1 MGLHPSLIKIK
12 IKYMAYRINLT
23 SDSQRITAATIDSS
37 CTPRDRSLHKYTGVT
52 TNNAWQNIVNGD
64 STPGDTALV
73 LVINANTSSSSRQ
86 GYGEIMYNIDG
97 TECSTILH
105 LVQAGSGGEVESHR
119 IYIDVS
125 TLVSGLSNYKLY
137 FTDVA
142 PNVSLHAVSL
152 LKEDGSP
159 FATSSDVSGG
169 KVNLALL
176 KVEKNGSNCT
186 YLSDEMSHGEIWFNI
201 WSGTEYS
208 HGDIPHNTSI
218 YVVLVPNNYDE
229 KTNPGFRLC
238 TAVTLN
244 ENNVTCG
251 DYTITVDSCAY

>member
-1 MGLHPSLIKIK
+1 MSK
-12 IKYMAYRINLT
+12 T
-23 SDSQRITAATIDSS
+23 
-37 CTPRDRSLHKYTGVT
+37 V
-52 TNNAWQNIVNGD
+52 
-64 STPGDTALV
+64 
-73 LVINANTSSSSRQ
+73 
-86 GYGEIMYNIDG
+86 
-97 TECSTILH
+97 
-105 LVQAGSGGEVESHR
+105 SGKHSGEVESHR

-152 LKEDGSP
+152 LKEDGEY
-159 FATSSDVSGG
+159 FATNSTVSGG

-186 YLSDEMSHGEIWFNI
+186 YLSDEMSHGEVWFNV

-218 YVVLVPNNYDE
+218 YVVLVPNDYDE
-229 KTNPGFRLC
+229 VTNPGFRLC

-251 DYTITVDSCAY
+251 DYTIMTFVYYQF